1 MQFEI
6 MSGNKTSKHP
16 CSEYK
21 SAENQVL
28 IAQRVDSINDWALP
42 RLLQT
47 NLRYGKTRAVFTQVY
62 ATGRLMWWDGKLCL
76 CDQRDGQVF
85 MTLDCNIPA
94 TRGFQVVTDERTL
107 VLVENRLK
115 M

>member
-1 MQFEI
+1 MAHSCK
-6 MSGNKTSKHP
+6 MVRCRPVTK
-16 CSEYK
+16 
-21 SAENQVL
+21 
-28 IAQRVDSINDWALP
+28 R
-42 RLLQT
+42 
-47 NLRYGKTRAVFTQVY
+47 VY
-62 ATGRLMWWDGKLCL
+62 ATGRLRWWDGKLSW

-94 TRGFQVVTDERTL
+94 ARGFHAVTDERTP